1 MVEKAKEPIRI
12 DLNQFKLHIKIEHQ
26 IELSLHFDSPSRR
39 FYLSVMAFVV
49 NEMQKLG
56 RVTSI
61 PLEEHYELLA
71 LLNETVGGSAG
82 SSDKEHLLPRIYK
95 KWKGAL
101 PDLEDAP
108 LFRVVGRKKEYDNGI
123 VRTYRFTEE
132 EKDSWANLFEYKGSG
147 EHVRLRFSIDKLG
160 ASLNDV
166 VIVYGEEPELTN
178 ADAWERFIADLRQ
191 KLKDKPKPEHTYPVF
206 IKEPETPVSQL
217 GKWKIALPSRWKRP
231 ALAALVVLVVVT
243 GVWALWNFYFRPPPV
258 EPASVEKM
266 AYPLPDKPS
275 IAVLPFTNLS
285 GDPKQEYF
293 SDGMT
298 EELIT
303 ALSKVPY
310 MFVIAR
316 NSTFSY
322 KGKPVKIRQVAEELG
337 VRYVLEGSF
346 RKAGDKVR
354 VAAQLIDAIKG
365 HHLWAERYD
374 RDLKDIFALQDEIT
388 MKILGALEV
397 KLTEGEQASTRRKGT
412 DNLEAYLKALQALEY
427 YNRMNKEG
435 NLLARQMA
443 EEAIALDPEYARPY
457 RILAGCHLL
466 DLWFGL
472 SKSPKKSLERALEM
486 AQKAISLDES
496 HPCGYEILSSI
507 YMLMRQREKA
517 IAEAERAIALDP
529 NGADAYSQLGIALI
543 YAGRQQEAIAPL
555 EKAIRINPIAPSKY
569 FKRLGIA
576 YRDTGRYEEAIAQ
589 LKKAINR
596 SPDSLLAHLTLTA
609 TYSLAG
615 RDEEARAEVAEVLR
629 IQPKFSLER
638 LAKTVP
644 YKNKADT
651 DRVIDALRKAG
662 LK

>member
-1 MVEKAKEPIRI
+1 MVEKAKESIRI
-12 DLNQFKLHIKIEHQ
+12 DLNQFKLHIKIEHR

-61 PLEEHYELLA
+61 PLEEHYGLLA

-82 SSDKEHLLPRIYK
+82 SSEKENLLPRIYK

-108 LFRVVGRKKEYDNGI
+108 LFRAVGRKKEYDNGI
-123 VRTYRFTEE
+123 VRTYRFAEE

-160 ASLNDV
+160 ASLSDV
-166 VIVYGEEPELTN
+166 VLVYGEAPELTN
-178 ADAWERFIADLRQ
+178 ADAWERFIADLRE
-191 KLKDKPKPEHTYPVF
+191 KLKDEPKPEHTYPVF
-206 IKEPETPVSQL
+206 IQEPETPVSQL
-217 GKWKIALPSRWKRP
+217 GKWKTALPSRWKLS
-231 ALAALVVLVVVT
+231 ALAALVLLVVVT
-243 GVWALWNFYFRPPPV
+243 GVWAIWNFYFRPPPV

-285 GDPKQEYF
+285 GDPDQEYF

-322 KGKPVKIRQVAEELG
+322 KGKSVKIRQVAEELG

-346 RKAGDKVR
+346 RKIGDKVR

-365 HHLWAERYD
+365 HHLWAERYE
-374 RDLKDIFALQDEIT
+374 RELKDIFALQDEMTI
-388 MKILGALEV
+388 KILGALEV
-397 KLTEGEQASTRRKGT
+397 RLTEGEQATTRRKGT
-412 DNLEAYLKALQALEY
+412 DNLEAYLKALQAVEFGE
-427 YNRMNKEG
+427 RCTKDD

-457 RILAGCHLL
+457 RILAIINVTDIAYGA
-466 DLWFGL
+466 
-472 SKSPKKSLERALEM
+472 SKSPKKSMERALEM

-496 HPCGYEILSSI
+496 HPCSYETLSLI
-507 YMLMRQREKA
+507 YLLKRQHD
-517 IAEAERAIALDP
+517 RAICRS
-529 NGADAYSQLGIALI
+529 GAGY
-543 YAGRQQEAIAPL
+543 RP
-555 EKAIRINPIAPSKY
+555 RSKW
-569 FKRLGIA
+569 G
-576 YRDTGRYEEAIAQ
+576 
-589 LKKAINR
+589 
-596 SPDSLLAHLTLTA
+596 
-609 TYSLAG
+609 
-615 RDEEARAEVAEVLR
+615 
-629 IQPKFSLER
+629 
-638 LAKTVP
+638 
-644 YKNKADT
+644 
-651 DRVIDALRKAG
+651 
-662 LK
+662 